1 MMEKFNLA
9 VYENGHIDLGYVE
22 EVDILRAEEGESFQ
36 QLHCVYR
43 RKTLLDKLND
53 LVNSVKGMF

>member
-22 EVDILRAEEGESFQ
+22 EADILKAE
-36 QLHCVYR
+36 
-43 RKTLLDKLND
+43 
-53 LVNSVKGMF
+53 

>member
-22 EVDILRAEEGESFQ
+22 EADILKAEQGESFQ

-43 RKTLLDKLND
+43 RRSIIDKLFG
-53 LVNSVKGMF
+53 LVDSVKGML